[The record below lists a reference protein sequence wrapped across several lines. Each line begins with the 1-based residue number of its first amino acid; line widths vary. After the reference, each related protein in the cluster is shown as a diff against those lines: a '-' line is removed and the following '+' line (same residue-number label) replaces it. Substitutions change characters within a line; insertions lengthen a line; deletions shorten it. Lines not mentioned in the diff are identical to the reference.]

1 MAYRKRWLSLLLL
14 VCVCCAS
21 TNVARAGVVHGG
33 LYVTSLP
40 SGAAVWMDGSY
51 LGSTPLLADAVDSGR
66 HTITLIHGGW
76 SPQTAYADVT
86 AGHIAT
92 VSLVLAQSAGM
103 RPPGARGKGWL
114 VVRSS
119 AGSKVQLDG
128 VTFPA
133 GNDAQP
139 VDAGDHI
146 LSLSKPGA
154 LREMHVVHVYP
165 QVTTVINAAAAAATT
180 SAGQGDD
187 DMLVLLDQYVP
198 ANSYTMSGD
207 VITVHL
213 RGVELECSI
222 GSKTYMLNGRPVTLA
237 LAPALVGKR
246 AYLPLSLLK
255 RISGAGKPPSK

>member
-1 MAYRKRWLSLLLL
+1 MAYHKRWLSLLL
-14 VCVCCAS
+14 VVGACWACAL
-21 TNVARAGVVHGG
+21 TAGSGMVHGG

-40 SGAAVWMDGSY
+40 SGAAVWMDGAY
-51 LGSTPLLADAVDSGR
+51 LGTTPLLADAIDSGR

-76 SPQTAYADVT
+76 SPQTAYADVS

-92 VSLVLAQSAGM
+92 VSLVLAQTGGTRPSA
-103 RPPGARGKGWL
+103 RAKGLL

-128 VTFPA
+128 VAFAA

-146 LSLSKPGA
+146 LSVSKPGA
-154 LREMHVVHVYP
+154 PREMHVVHVYP
-165 QVTTVINAAAAAATT
+165 QVTTVISAAATVAT
-180 SAGQGDD
+180 PPAGPGDD
-187 DMLVLLDQYVP
+187 DMLALLDQYVP
-198 ANSYTMSGD
+198 VNSYTMSGD

-213 RGVELECSI
+213 HGVELECAI
-222 GSKTYMLNGRPVTLA
+222 GSKTYMLNGRPGTLG
-237 LAPALVGKR
+237 LAPALLGKR

-255 RISGAGKPPSK
+255 RISGADKPASK